1 MEIRRTF
8 ADNHFF
14 LIFSRAAMNISVAI
28 IEDEQLYREHLRAI
42 VTSTD
47 GLECVGVYHNAEYA
61 LEKLPELQPRIV
73 LMDIGLPSMTGNECA
88 SALKKLIPSVHIL
101 MFTVFEDPD
110 RIFEALQAGA
120 GGYLLKSAT
129 KPRIVEAIF
138 DLANG
143 GSPLTPQVARK
154 LVDVFRP
161 DPLLANLTPRE
172 TEILGLLAQG
182 LQYRHIAEQ
191 LFISV
196 KTVGRHIFN
205 IYEKLHVNTNVDA
218 VRKYLRGRM

>member
-1 MEIRRTF
+1 
-8 ADNHFF
+8 
-14 LIFSRAAMNISVAI
+14 MNISVAI
-28 IEDEQLYREHLRAI
+28 IEDEQLYREHLRTI
-42 VTSTD
+42 VTSTE

-61 LEKLPELQPRIV
+61 LEELPELQPRIV

-88 SALKKLIPSVHIL
+88 EALKKLIPSLHIL

-161 DPLLANLTPRE
+161 DPLLANLTSRE

-182 LQYRHIAEQ
+182 LQYKHIAEQ
-191 LFISV
+191 LCISV

-205 IYEKLHVNTNVDA
+205 IYEKLHVNTNVEA
-218 VRKYLRGRM
+218 VRKYLRGRV